1 MTYEELVKKVKQVI
15 RKIDTRAIKQHAA
28 IEIDIEGEG
37 EGAFY
42 VELDKDKAT
51 VEPFEYFDNDCKIR
65 IGSDVLMELI
75 SGKVDAE
82 KVLKEGKINIDGN
95 IEKLI
100 EFTGLLKTSK
110 DKKER
115 SRKDGNLHGRAGNE
129 YGLPNL

>member
-15 RKIDTRAIKQHAA
+15 KKIDTRAIKQHAA

-51 VEPFEYFDNDCKIR
+51 VEPFEYYDNDCKIR

-82 KVLKEGKINIDGN
+82 KVLKEEKINIDGN

-115 SRKDGNLHGRAGNE
+115 SRKDGK
-129 YGLPNL
+129 